1 MSAFSIP
8 LSGLAASSDALNV
21 IANNLS
27 NLNTDGYKDET
38 LNFADVFN
46 QMQGVSGNGDPIQIG
61 SGVQIANE
69 SSNYTNGTVSSTGIS
84 SNLALQG
91 NGFFVVQ
98 NTGNS
103 GESFTRDG
111 AFTVNSQGELCTAQG
126 QLVMGYPA
134 VNGVVSNTT
143 ALGPINVNQAANI
156 PAQQTS
162 SLSIDANLNAAA
174 APGDTFSTPLT
185 VYDSL
190 GTQQTLT
197 MTFTNTAPGAWNY
210 SVSLPASA
218 TGGTGAATTLATG
231 ALTFDSSGNLT
242 APASP
247 ITGIQVT
254 GLADGAAAMN
264 MSWNLTGTGGTSFIT
279 QQTGASATTS
289 TSQNGYGVG
298 TLTGYSVLAD
308 GTVQGEFSNNQTMA
322 LGRVAIASFAN
333 DQGLTQLGNNDLQA
347 TFASGG
353 AVIGQA
359 GSGGNGTITGGAVE
373 ESNVNLS
380 TEFANMIV
388 AQQTYDANAK
398 ALTTMNQ
405 VSQATIQMIQ

>member
-8 LSGLAASSDALNV
+8 LSGLAASSDSLNV

-61 SGVQIANE
+61 SGVHIAGQT
-69 SSNYTNGTVSSTGIS
+69 SNFTNGTVTSTGIS

-98 NTGNS
+98 NASNGQNM
-103 GESFTRDG
+103 FTRDG
-111 AFTVNSQGELCTAQG
+111 AFTVNSQGELSTAQG
-126 QLVMGYPA
+126 QLVLGYSA
-134 VNGVVSNTT
+134 VNGVVSTSS
-143 ALGPINVNQAANI
+143 ALAPINVNQAANI
-156 PAQQTS
+156 PAAQTS
-162 SLSIDANLNAAA
+162 TFSVDANLNAGA

-210 SVSLPASA
+210 SISLPASA
-218 TGGTGAATTLATG
+218 TGGTGAPTVLKTG
-231 ALTFDSSGNLT
+231 NLTFDSAGNLT
-242 APASP
+242 GPASP
-247 ITGIQVT
+247 ITGIQIT

-264 MSWNLTGTGGTSFIT
+264 MSWSLTGQGGVSLVT

-289 TSQNGYGVG
+289 TQQNGYGVG
-298 TLTGYSVLAD
+298 TLTGYSVLSD
-308 GTVQGEFSNNQTMA
+308 GTVQGQFSNSQTLA
-322 LGRVAIASFAN
+322 LGRVAVASFAN
-333 DQGLTQLGNNDLQA
+333 NQGLIQVGNNDYQA
-347 TFASGG
+347 TFSSGT

-359 GSGGNGTITGGAVE
+359 GAGGNGTITGGSVE

-380 TEFANMIV
+380 AEFANMIV
-388 AQQTYDANAK
+388 AQQSYDANAK
-398 ALTTMNQ
+398 VLTTMNQ